1 MSFMEDIVVRCF
13 KDSFKRQPE
22 VLSRSLKGLV
32 FGAHGGDKV
41 PNGHVP
47 ALYPDLPPPVFGTG
61 FKIFV
66 GFAAL
71 AHDLGASESIFV
83 SEITSL

>member
-1 MSFMEDIVVRCF
+1 MRCF

-22 VLSRSLKGLV
+22 VLSRSLKGLA
-32 FGAHGGDKV
+32 FGAHSGNQM
-41 PNGHVP
+41 PNSHVST
-47 ALYPDLPPPVFGTG
+47 LYPELLSPVFRTG

-66 GFAAL
+66 GIGLL
-71 AHDLGASESIFV
+71 AHKLGVSESIFV

>member
-1 MSFMEDIVVRCF
+1 MAIRRGDRRF
-13 KDSFKRQPE
+13 
-22 VLSRSLKGLV
+22 
-32 FGAHGGDKV
+32 FGVHSGNQM
-41 PNGHVP
+41 PNSHVST
-47 ALYPDLPPPVFGTG
+47 LYPELLSPVFRTG

-83 SEITSL
+83 TEITSL